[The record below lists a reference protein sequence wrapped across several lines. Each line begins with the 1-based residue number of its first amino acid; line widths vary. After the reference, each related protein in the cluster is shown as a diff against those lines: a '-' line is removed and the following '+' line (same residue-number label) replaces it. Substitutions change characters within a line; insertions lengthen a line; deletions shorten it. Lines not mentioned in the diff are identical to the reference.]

1 MLNIRQIKRLKML
14 KMDMGWFEF
23 SYFIVLHSPGNS
35 ACCVPSLHR
44 RQTTQNRV
52 GTNWEE
58 TGTAKGLKSPF

>member
-23 SYFIVLHSPGNS
+23 SYFIVRVIS
-35 ACCVPSLHR
+35 AWCVPSLHS
-44 RQTTQNRV
+44 RQTIQNRV